1 MSFSVVLGTRIAI
14 THQVKVREDKTM
26 RNKFNFRAWTS
37 LILVWTFVLL
47 MISGT
52 VLFVSPAGRIS
63 NWTNWRLGALTK
75 AQWQSIHTLTAI
87 AFLVGG
93 LFHLL
98 KFNWKVFWAY
108 ARKKGDRGWQYRK
121 EMVASIALVVVV
133 MTGTIIGIPPFSS
146 VMTAGE
152 TVKNSWSTPDNEP
165 PVPHLELL
173 TLRQVS
179 ERLQVP
185 PDVLLPRL
193 SQRGFV
199 LTGIEQS
206 LADVAKRN
214 GRSPQEVYRIAKE
227 VTGNPTNLT
236 TSSPGAS
243 GSHEETGAGS
253 GLGLKTL
260 SEIAPQLGLTTE
272 EALGRLRAEKFE
284 AEPQDTIRTIAS
296 RRNRKPFEVVELLK
310 GTKQ

>member
-1 MSFSVVLGTRIAI
+1 LFVVIGTRFAT
-14 THQVKVREDKTM
+14 THPVKTGEDKTM

-37 LILVWTFVLL
+37 LILVWTFLL
-47 MISGT
+47 LIVSGT

-63 NWTNWRLGALTK
+63 NWTNWRMGALTK
-75 AQWQSIHTLTAI
+75 TQWQSIHTLTAI
-87 AFLVGG
+87 AFLIGG

-108 ARKKGDRGWQYRK
+108 ARRKGDSGWQYRK
-121 EMVASIALVVVV
+121 EMAASIVLIVVV
-133 MTGTIIGIPPFSS
+133 MAGTIVGIPPFSS
-146 VMTAGE
+146 VMSAGE
-152 TVKNSWSTPDNEP
+152 TIKNSWSTPDNEP

-179 ERLQVP
+179 ERLSTQ
-185 PDVLLPRL
+185 PDVLSSRL
-193 SQRGFV
+193 NQRGFV

-214 GRSPQEVYRIAKE
+214 GRSPQEVYSTAKE

-236 TSSPGAS
+236 GSSPGTS
-243 GSHEETGAGS
+243 GNHQETGLGT

-260 SEIAPQLGLTTE
+260 SEIATQLGLTTE

-296 RRNRKPFEVVELLK
+296 RRNMKPFEVVELLK

>member
-1 MSFSVVLGTRIAI
+1 
-14 THQVKVREDKTM
+14 M

-37 LILVWTFVLL
+37 LILVWTFILL
-47 MISGT
+47 IVSGT

-63 NWTNWRLGALTK
+63 NWTNWRMGALTK
-75 AQWQSIHTLTAI
+75 SQWQSIHTLTAI

-108 ARKKGDRGWQYRK
+108 ARKKGDNGWQYRK
-121 EMVASIALVVVV
+121 ELAASIVLVVVV

-146 VMTAGE
+146 VMSAGE

-179 ERLQVP
+179 ERLQIQ
-185 PDVLLPRL
+185 PDALASKLV
-193 SQRGFV
+193 QRGIV
-199 LTGIEQS
+199 LAGIEQS
-206 LADVAKRN
+206 LADLAKRN
-214 GRSPQEVYRIAKE
+214 GRSPQEIYSLAREI
-227 VTGNPTNLT
+227 TGNPKSLA
-236 TSSPGAS
+236 TSPLGEA
-243 GSHEETGAGS
+243 GGHGETGLGT

-272 EALGRLRAEKFE
+272 EALGRLHAQKFE

-296 RRNRKPFEVVELLK
+296 RRNMKPFEVVELLK
-310 GTKQ
+310 ENK